1 MQARERGS
9 ETEEENGKVGIG
21 LGRRERGEATAA
33 QNRIEYKGQ
42 AANASESCLE
52 GGTRFLPLP
61 FKLRCEV
68 PRAVGK

>member
-1 MQARERGS
+1 MS

-42 AANASESCLE
+42 AANASESCLDGRSGRK

-61 FKLRCEV
+61 FK
-68 PRAVGK
+68 P